1 MISIKLAKSLLVRML
16 YIFLCLLVF
25 ESFYLFDPVR
35 LREMMYHINSDIFL
49 SQFNSSNIER
59 WQRDLMDDLLIR
71 SDVNKYS
78 LSLWIAL
85 DIWLKFFLFCDSTGP
100 GAKYL
105 TLPGIL
111 GAGLPKITSE
121 QQDTVNRAKK
131 YAMEQSIKM
140 VLMKQTL
147 AHQQQVT
154 FKLSTTLFTFDI
166 FAPLCH
172 S

>member
-1 MISIKLAKSLLVRML
+1 LF
-16 YIFLCLLVF
+16 IF
-25 ESFYLFDPVR
+25 
-35 LREMMYHINSDIFL
+35 
-49 SQFNSSNIER
+49 
-59 WQRDLMDDLLIR
+59 
-71 SDVNKYS
+71 
-78 LSLWIAL
+78 IAHP
-85 DIWLKFFLFCDSTGP
+85 IGP

-147 AHQQQVT
+147 AHQQQV
-154 FKLSTTLFTFDI
+154 I
-166 FAPLCH
+166 F
-172 S
+172 

>member
-1 MISIKLAKSLLVRML
+1 MNRYRYLS
-16 YIFLCLLVF
+16 YIFP
-25 ESFYLFDPVR
+25 FYDF
-35 LREMMYHINSDIFL
+35 I
-49 SQFNSSNIER
+49 
-59 WQRDLMDDLLIR
+59 
-71 SDVNKYS
+71 
-78 LSLWIAL
+78 
-85 DIWLKFFLFCDSTGP
+85 GP

-147 AHQQQVT
+147 AHQQQVIS
-154 FKLSTTLFTFDI
+154 KLSIILLTFNIFT
-166 FAPLCH
+166 PLCH
-172 S
+172 FKNLIILELLFIDKYINV

>member
-1 MISIKLAKSLLVRML
+1 MFFVHL
-16 YIFLCLLVF
+16 
-25 ESFYLFDPVR
+25 E
-35 LREMMYHINSDIFL
+35 
-49 SQFNSSNIER
+49 
-59 WQRDLMDDLLIR
+59 
-71 SDVNKYS
+71 
-78 LSLWIAL
+78 LSLNQSDL
-85 DIWLKFFLFCDSTGP
+85 HLFLFYDFVGP

-111 GAGLPKITSE
+111 GAGLPKISSE

-154 FKLSTTLFTFDI
+154 FKLSINFAHSNLIFLLHYDI
-166 FAPLCH
+166 CEC
-172 S
+172 

>member
-1 MISIKLAKSLLVRML
+1 MIVQFSLIPNFFVGSATE
-16 YIFLCLLVF
+16 FLPGPI
-25 ESFYLFDPVR
+25 Y
-35 LREMMYHINSDIFL
+35 
-49 SQFNSSNIER
+49 
-59 WQRDLMDDLLIR
+59 DLNQIGQ
-71 SDVNKYS
+71 VV
-78 LSLWIAL
+78 A
-85 DIWLKFFLFCDSTGP
+85 GP

-147 AHQQQVT
+147 AHQQQKN
-154 FKLSTTLFTFDI
+154 KLVLRQQVLLLMCSKWLVNGIRCRDSRLSPSC
-166 FAPLCH
+166 AGYMWAASVLN
-172 S
+172 

>member
-1 MISIKLAKSLLVRML
+1 M
-16 YIFLCLLVF
+16 
-25 ESFYLFDPVR
+25 EYLFTF
-35 LREMMYHINSDIFL
+35 S
-49 SQFNSSNIER
+49 
-59 WQRDLMDDLLIR
+59 IR
-71 SDVNKYS
+71 FV
-78 LSLWIAL
+78 
-85 DIWLKFFLFCDSTGP
+85 TGP

-147 AHQQQVT
+147 AHQQQV
-154 FKLSTTLFTFDI
+154 FFRNEANKLYSPNI
-166 FAPLCH
+166 FRIPLYIH
-172 S
+172 KRLH

>member
-1 MISIKLAKSLLVRML
+1 MSVD
-16 YIFLCLLVF
+16 V
-25 ESFYLFDPVR
+25 
-35 LREMMYHINSDIFL
+35 
-49 SQFNSSNIER
+49 
-59 WQRDLMDDLLIR
+59 DLMDVLLIR
-71 SDVNKYS
+71 SDVNECS

-85 DIWLKFFLFCDSTGP
+85 DQFDLYLFLFCNFIGP

-154 FKLSTTLFTFDI
+154 FKLLVISLHYVILEILILYND
-166 FAPLCH
+166 
-172 S
+172 

>member
-1 MISIKLAKSLLVRML
+1 
-16 YIFLCLLVF
+16 
-25 ESFYLFDPVR
+25 
-35 LREMMYHINSDIFL
+35 
-49 SQFNSSNIER
+49 
-59 WQRDLMDDLLIR
+59 MDELLIR
-71 SDVNKYS
+71 SDMNKWS
-78 LSLWIAL
+78 LLLWIIL
-85 DIWLKFFLFCDSTGP
+85 DWPDSYFFDFVGP

-147 AHQQQVT
+147 AHQQQVISKLPIFNAIQFYVYLIFQVHCAI
-154 FKLSTTLFTFDI
+154 FKI
-166 FAPLCH
+166 
-172 S
+172 